1 LILFSI
7 LKERPSQ
14 KELAK
19 KLKEAR
25 ESALAGRIMIVDQE
39 VIAADALE
47 LGYLVEDITGVVA
60 GALEEIKP
68 SDYAGQRPPQR
79 SYERAILGLELSAFR
94 WKSRLMGAEVYLKF
108 AVKENLLWLVSFH
121 IHREG

>member
-1 LILFSI
+1 M

-47 LGYLVEDITGVVA
+47 LGYLVEDIAGVLNR
-60 GALEEIKP
+60 ALEEIKP
-68 SDYAGQRPPQR
+68 SDYAGQKPPQR
-79 SYERAILGLELSAFR
+79 SYERAILGLGLFAFR

-108 AVKENLLWLVSFH
+108 AVEESLLWLVSFH
-121 IHREG
+121 IHRDG